1 MSERR
6 GLSPTAAGIAFFV
19 CVPLVMAGV
28 IPWWMTRWQFQPPL
42 LDIDAGRW
50 LGAIMIAIG
59 LPLLI
64 SAIAWLAHEG
74 VKPYPPIKRLITNGP
89 FAYTRNPM
97 YLGVVLVMTGQGLLL
112 GSRGV
117 FIYGLSWFT
126 AFYIFEITIDDPFIR
141 KHIGQPYDDYMKN
154 VPCWIQRRPRRAKT
168 VK

>member
-97 YLGVVLVMTGQGLLL
+97 YLGVVL
-112 GSRGV
+112 
-117 FIYGLSWFT
+117 SWFT

-154 VPCWIQRRPRRAKT
+154 VPCWIPRRPRRAKT